1 MVIVDLPNKKI
12 ITEAYPMKIQSVKLV
27 WFSPTGTTKAIIQGI
42 ARGMKNQSSIE
53 LVDITKPDTRKQQLH
68 TSEDELLVVGVPVY
82 MGRVPAVLNEW
93 LYAINARNT
102 PVVCV
107 VVYGNRV
114 YDNALLELK
123 DLLTKRGCIP
133 IASAAFIGEHS
144 FHSPD
149 LPAASKGR
157 PDIRD
162 LNYAELF
169 GRKIEEKLRSASS
182 VDHIPDIPIPGN
194 HPYGGVTELWS
205 IDFIAV
211 SNGCTECGICAEGCP
226 VGAIDSKNSALIDTV
241 KCTLCCA
248 CIKQCPQ
255 SARKMKPGLMKDA
268 AIRVHKLFRERKE
281 PEFFV

>member
-1 MVIVDLPNKKI
+1 MVTVDLTNKKI

-27 WFSPTGTTKAIIQGI
+27 CFSPTGTTKAIVQGI
-42 ARGMKNQSSIE
+42 ARGMNHQSCIE
-53 LVDITKPDTRKQQLH
+53 LVDITKPDARKQQLH
-68 TSEDELLVVGVPVY
+68 TSEDELLIVGVPVY
-82 MGRVPAVLNEW
+82 IGRVPALLYEW
-93 LYAINARNT
+93 LHEIKARNT

-133 IASAAFIGEHS
+133 IACAAFIGEHS

-149 LPAASKGR
+149 LPAASEGR

-182 VDHIPDIPIPGN
+182 GN
-194 HPYGGVTELWS
+194 RFLQ
-205 IDFIAV
+205 
-211 SNGCTECGICAEGCP
+211 GCR
-226 VGAIDSKNSALIDTV
+226 
-241 KCTLCCA
+241 CTHL
-248 CIKQCPQ
+248 
-255 SARKMKPGLMKDA
+255 
-268 AIRVHKLFRERKE
+268 
-281 PEFFV
+281 